1 MSGVF
6 ISYRRDDSAA
16 EARRLG
22 EALGARFG
30 AEAVFIDVEDIRPGD
45 DFAEAIDEKVGFCD
59 ALIAVIGPRW
69 SSATDAAGRRR
80 LDDPADWVS
89 LEIGAALERGMKV
102 FPVLVGGAKLPSAS
116 ELPAPLA
123 KLALRQAVELRPE
136 RFDADAERLGDALEP
151 IRKRKGFA
159 ALWLSVITRGHTAI
173 DPLALDRPETLW
185 RALRFLLCMVLINC
199 LLRLPAMT
207 VPGDAGRAAGFFV
220 AYAAADYVEWLG
232 IAFALHFAMKAL
244 GGVATLQ
251 KSTAMF
257 CFLAAYL
264 PLIAVA
270 QVPMWG
276 VTAEAIRGAGAVSWD
291 PAEAFDRVR
300 ALADGL
306 GTFGIA
312 RLLLSFALAT
322 YLWWRLFLN
331 VLRAFRSLHR
341 LTALRELAGLALGIG
356 AVVIFVALVVTPH
369 FGTVY
374 ERFGVG

>member
-6 ISYRRDDSAA
+6 ISYRREDSAE
-16 EARRLG
+16 EAQRLG
-22 EALGARFG
+22 RLLGERFG
-30 AEAVFIDVEDIRPGD
+30 AELVFVDVEDIKPGD

-59 ALIAVIGPRW
+59 ALVAVIGPRW
-69 SSATDAAGRRR
+69 ANAADTAGRRR
-80 LDDPADWVS
+80 LDDPADWVR
-89 LEIGAALERGMKV
+89 LEITAALERGMKV
-102 FPVLVGGAKLPSAS
+102 FPVLVGGARLPAAS

-136 RFDADAERLGDALEP
+136 RFEQDAQRLGEALEP
-151 IRKRKGFA
+151 IRGRKGVA
-159 ALWLSVITRGHTAI
+159 ALWLALITRGHTAI
-173 DPLALDRPETLW
+173 DPLALDRPETVW
-185 RALRFLLCMVLINC
+185 RALRFLLYMVLINC
-199 LLRLPAMT
+199 LLRLPAMS
-207 VPGDAGRAAGFFV
+207 VPGDAANVAGFFV

-232 IAFALHFAMKAL
+232 IGFALHFAMRAL

-251 KSTAMF
+251 KSIATF

-291 PAEAFDRVR
+291 PAEALDRVR
-300 ALADGL
+300 ALVDGL
-306 GTFGIA
+306 GAFGFA
-312 RLLLSFALAT
+312 RLFLSFALAT
-322 YLWWRLFLN
+322 FLWWRLFLN

-341 LTALRELAGLALGIG
+341 LTAPRALAGLTLGIG

-374 ERFGVG
+374 DRFGVG